1 MISIFVLEDEFLQ
14 QSRIE
19 KVISEIAL
27 RRSWKFKGPEIFGK
41 PSQLINAIVERG
53 SHQLFFLDIEIKGEE
68 KKGLD
73 IARQIR
79 EQDPHATIVFVT
91 THSEFMPI
99 TFKYKVAALD
109 FVDKALGNEQFTYRI
124 ESIIEY
130 AMEKEGQAVSQD
142 AFKFE
147 TSLAQVQ
154 VPFNKVL
161 YFETSPTVH
170 KVILHT
176 TDERLEFY
184 ASISEVERADERLYR
199 CHKSFVVNP
208 ENIEKIDKEQRI
220 VYFDGDQNCLISRS
234 KMKGLK
240 ERIK

>member
-1 MISIFVLEDEFLQ
+1 
-14 QSRIE
+14 
-19 KVISEIAL
+19 
-27 RRSWKFKGPEIFGK
+27 
-41 PSQLINAIVERG
+41 
-53 SHQLFFLDIEIKGEE
+53 
-68 KKGLD
+68 
-73 IARQIR
+73 
-79 EQDPHATIVFVT
+79 
-91 THSEFMPI
+91 MPI

-199 CHKSFVVNP
+199 CHKSFCC
-208 ENIEKIDKEQRI
+208 Q
-220 VYFDGDQNCLISRS
+220 SR
-234 KMKGLK
+234 KY
-240 ERIK
+240 

>member
-1 MISIFVLEDEFLQ
+1 M
-14 QSRIE
+14 
-19 KVISEIAL
+19 
-27 RRSWKFKGPEIFGK
+27 
-41 PSQLINAIVERG
+41 
-53 SHQLFFLDIEIKGEE
+53 
-68 KKGLD
+68 
-73 IARQIR
+73 
-79 EQDPHATIVFVT
+79 
-91 THSEFMPI
+91 
-99 TFKYKVAALD
+99 
-109 FVDKALGNEQFTYRI
+109 
-124 ESIIEY
+124 
-130 AMEKEGQAVSQD
+130 
-142 AFKFE
+142 
-147 TSLAQVQ
+147 AQVQ